1 MEGAHSDE
9 GNILG
14 LLSGNELVSFI
25 QRGEQIGGRGSVTQE
40 RGTLDSH
47 GGSRLRHFFTP
58 VQQPG

>member
-14 LLSGNELVSFI
+14 LLSGNELASFI

-40 RGTLDSH
+40 
-47 GGSRLRHFFTP
+47 
-58 VQQPG
+58 